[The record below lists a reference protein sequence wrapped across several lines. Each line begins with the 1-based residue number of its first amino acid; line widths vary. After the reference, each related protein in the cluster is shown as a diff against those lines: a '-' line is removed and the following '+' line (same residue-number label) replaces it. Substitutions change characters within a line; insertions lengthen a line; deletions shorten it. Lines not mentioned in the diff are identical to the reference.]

1 MPVQHSVYSK
11 PVQSGSKTAA
21 FFPIKSVDAT
31 QSGVGTES
39 DCAESDP
46 GSG

>member
-11 PVQSGSKTAA
+11 PVQSGVKIAL
-21 FFPIKSVDAT
+21 FLVNSVDAT
-31 QSGVGTES
+31 EPGAGNES

-46 GSG
+46 VGD